1 MTYRA
6 LRDRAAGVLDSRLEA
21 ELLLSSAFGR
31 ERAWLFAHLD
41 DAVGDAES
49 LQRLETWVSARQA
62 GQPVA
67 YLLGQREFYGR
78 EFLVTPDVLIP
89 RPETE
94 LLIDLALG
102 LDLSADCTVVDIG
115 TGSGCIALTLA
126 AERTRW
132 QVLASDVSAS
142 ALTVANNNRVKL
154 GLEPVGLFE
163 GSLYEPFAGRRFDL
177 IVSNPPYVA
186 VGDPHLDLG
195 DVRFEPEI
203 ALSSGEDGLAT
214 IRALV
219 EQAHCFLKPGGWLLL
234 EHGYDQGPA
243 VVALLERAGF
253 IDAACCQDLAGID
266 RVSMGRM
273 AD

>member
-1 MTYRA
+1 M
-6 LRDRAAGVLDSRLEA
+6 EA
-21 ELLLSSAFGR
+21 ELLLARAFGR
-31 ERAWLFAHLD
+31 DRVWLFAHLD

-49 LQRLETWVSARQA
+49 LQRFETWLSARQA

-102 LDLSADCTVVDIG
+102 LDLPADCTVVDIG
-115 TGSGCIALTLA
+115 AGSGCIALTLA
-126 AERTRW
+126 AERPDW
-132 QVLASDVSAS
+132 QVCASDVSAS
-142 ALTVANNNRVKL
+142 ALAVANDNLGKL
-154 GLEPVGLFE
+154 GLERVGLFQ
-163 GSLYEPFAGRRFDL
+163 GSLYEPFIGRRFDL

-186 VGDPHLDLG
+186 AGDPHLELG

-219 EQAHCFLKPGGWLLL
+219 EQAHRFLNPGGWLLL

-243 VVALLERAGF
+243 VVALLEQAGF
-253 IDAACCQDLAGID
+253 IETACCRDLAGID